1 MIWRAIRWMSLAV
14 LLCLGGCF
22 GFLHDEVLDGP
33 YRLVAIDLPED
44 MMLCRSV
51 GVEGDCVRDELPG
64 PTVFQAGWN
73 SEYVVVA
80 RHPRRRPEVAPNR
93 SITEFYY
100 IVRQTDERN
109 PARPVPVIGPL
120 SDLEY
125 QREKGRLQLPEF
137 SRVFSDLK

>member
-1 MIWRAIRWMSLAV
+1 M
-14 LLCLGGCF
+14 
-22 GFLHDEVLDGP
+22 
-33 YRLVAIDLPED
+33 
-44 MMLCRSV
+44 
-51 GVEGDCVRDELPG
+51 RDELPG

-80 RHPRRRPEVAPNR
+80 RRPRRGRKVAPNR

-100 IVRQTDERN
+100 IVRQTDEEN
-109 PARPVPVIGPL
+109 PARSVPVISPL

-137 SRVFSDLK
+137 GRVFSDLK